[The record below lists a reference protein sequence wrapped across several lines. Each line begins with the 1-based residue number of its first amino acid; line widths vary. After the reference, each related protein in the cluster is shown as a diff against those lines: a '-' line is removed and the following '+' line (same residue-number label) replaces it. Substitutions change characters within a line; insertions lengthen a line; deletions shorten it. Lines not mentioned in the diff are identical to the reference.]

1 MGLGAGLA
9 WALRKPRWLEAEAKL
24 TRNGPLW
31 MERIVS
37 REDKAATKQV
47 TFAVCKSIDFES
59 WLFLTEK
66 PFSRPVHRTV
76 FCEPGALLLLARVS
90 NSESQVELSQ
100 VELRV
105 QKQKVIF
112 HLFWSSRHSGL
123 GGVPPLEVRYLSQ
136 GRCILLF
143 SHRPSPCSLLSIIA
157 QSQLQ
162 RV

>member
-1 MGLGAGLA
+1 MAPVDGEDC
-9 WALRKPRWLEAEAKL
+9 P
-24 TRNGPLW
+24 
-31 MERIVS
+31 

-66 PFSRPVHRTV
+66 PFSRPVRRTV
-76 FCEPGALLLLARVS
+76 FCELGALLLLAHVF

-105 QKQKVIF
+105 QKQKVILQ
-112 HLFWSSRHSGL
+112 LFWSSRHSAL
-123 GGVPPLEVRYLSQ
+123 GGVPPLEVRYWSQ
-136 GRCILLF
+136 GRRILLF
-143 SHRPSPCSLLSIIA
+143 SHRPPSCSLLSIIA

-162 RV
+162 GLGLNILLPMVSYGRGQEMGILK